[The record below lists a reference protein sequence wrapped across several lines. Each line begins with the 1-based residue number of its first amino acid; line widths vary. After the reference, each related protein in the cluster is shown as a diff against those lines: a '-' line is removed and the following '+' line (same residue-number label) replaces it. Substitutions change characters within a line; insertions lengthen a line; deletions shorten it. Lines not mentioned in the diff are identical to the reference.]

1 MELRDYTPDEIEALV
16 NEIEL
21 GAMRRDAGI
30 DPSIPQFDAPREA
43 PSLRSSNTKLGDFVG
58 SNVNP
63 LAGEITSGAERAI
76 NSLPDVAYHASGLGM
91 VEHGAKNV
99 SEGMNEGSVSRVAG
113 GLGEVGLA
121 AMPLSGRALGA
132 AYRTIPRALG
142 TGAAYGASP
151 LVAAGVLS
159 PEDAQASGIGDYVG
173 EDHADFMS
181 KLSPIAI
188 PALISALSAGA
199 AKGHGKALGVQQ
211 KQKAVDLDR
220 LLANRER
227 AEIVKDDFPIPNFR
241 TKIDHELRER
251 EPVKY
256 HGHTNEELKKLK
268 IDLDSAGDQNLM
280 DLNKVGVM
288 TGVPVGMV
296 SGYALDDDPSIGSV
310 LGAGLA
316 GGVFGTGIPAL
327 TRKSSTNIKP
337 TIERYDPN
345 PDKKPYI
352 PNGPS
357 DQLRLGRSPIA
368 EAHPIETRAAVERR
382 LKKGEAVKDLAEE
395 YGIHQSNLYRWKRK
409 LNKASKPKKTDGNDN
424 PTDGE

>member
-1 MELRDYTPDEIEALV
+1 MELRDYTPEEIEALV

-21 GAMRRDAGI
+21 GAMRRDTGI

-99 SEGMNEGSVSRVAG
+99 SEGMNEGSMSRVAG

-121 AMPLSGRALGA
+121 ALPLSGRALGA

-159 PEDAQASGIGDYVG
+159 PDDAQAAENEVLG
-173 EDHADFMS
+173 EFKDKISQHGSSVLA
-181 KLSPIAI
+181 

-199 AKGHGKALGVQQ
+199 LKGHGKALGVKQ
-211 KQKAVDLDR
+211 KQEAIDIDR

-227 AEIVKDDFPIPNFR
+227 VEVVKNDFPIPNFR

-256 HGHTNEELKKLK
+256 HGHTNDELKSMK
-268 IDLDSAGDQNLM
+268 IDLDSVGDQNLM
-280 DLNKVGVM
+280 DLNKAGVIA
-288 TGVPVGMV
+288 GVPAGMV
-296 SGYALDDDPSIGSV
+296 SGYALNEDPSIGSV

-316 GGVFGTGIPAL
+316 GGIVGAGFPAL
-327 TRKSSTNIKP
+327 TRKSPSNIKP
-337 TIERYDPN
+337 TIDRYDPN
-345 PDKKPYI
+345 PDKKPFV

-368 EAHPIETRAAVERR
+368 DAHPLETRTAIERR

-395 YGIHQSNLYRWKRK
+395 YGIHQSNIYRWKRK
-409 LNKASKPKKTDGNDN
+409 LNKRTKVKKSDDKNETPDR
-424 PTDGE
+424 E